1 MAPSVTT
8 QDSLVRE
15 LFVRVPPERA
25 FAAFINLGRWWPRE
39 YTWSQDVL
47 QSIGIEPR
55 LNGACYER
63 GPHNFECD
71 WGRVI
76 VWEPPG
82 RIVFTWQIAFDRA
95 PEPDPAKAS
104 EVEVRFMEEAL
115 GTRVVLEHRAF
126 SRHGEKGNAYR
137 EGMASPA
144 GWPSMLE
151 RYARSI

>member
-1 MAPSVTT
+1 MAPSITT

-25 FAAFINLGRWWPRE
+25 FAGFINLGRWWPRE
-39 YTWSQDVL
+39 YTWAQDVL
-47 QSIGIEPR
+47 QTIGIEPR
-55 LNGACYER
+55 LNGACFER
-63 GPHNFECD
+63 GPHGFECD

-82 RIVFTWQIAFDRA
+82 RIVFTWQIAFDRT

-104 EVEVRFMEEAL
+104 EVEVRFTEEAL
-115 GTRVVLEHRAF
+115 GTRVFLEHRAF

-137 EGMASPA
+137 EGMASPE

-151 RYARSI
+151 RYARSL